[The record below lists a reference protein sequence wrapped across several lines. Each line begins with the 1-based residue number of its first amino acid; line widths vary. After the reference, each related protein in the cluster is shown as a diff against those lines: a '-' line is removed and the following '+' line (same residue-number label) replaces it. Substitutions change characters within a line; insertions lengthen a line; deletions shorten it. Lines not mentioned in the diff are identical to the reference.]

1 MKKLITII
9 LIVIILLGTVL
20 SNNRVWA
27 SNTGGSVGAIND
39 ISSVDDLSKK
49 NQPQSESSESAVGS
63 FLAFFVRLFP
73 TVVGSILNLAISS
86 ESNNTTGQFT
96 IEDVVLNKI
105 ALFDVNIVNTPKADN
120 MAMYQK
126 LDTNTIIKNNVLGW
140 YGAIRNL
147 AAAILLVVLIIIGIL
162 MAINSVAS
170 ERAKYKEMLV
180 NWFVS
185 LAILILMPYIMSLSF
200 NICNAAT
207 DTVSKLADSW
217 GKNSNIE
224 RTLVYGNGDD
234 TNKSTGNKDFEYFEG
249 IASKISRSTGWQAFS
264 FSLIWA
270 LLAYFQIKFFFMYLK
285 RLFIIAFL
293 VLISPLITITYSIDK
308 ANDNQAQAFKKWI
321 SEFLVN
327 LFIQPLHAI
336 LYIVFIYS
344 TYEIMQRAPILAILF
359 LWSLSRG
366 ETILRR
372 IFRMDKS
379 MSLGRLGRR
388 KK

>member
-9 LIVIILLGTVL
+9 LIVIILLGTIL

-27 SNTGGSVGAIND
+27 SSTGGSVGAIND

-217 GKNSNIE
+217 EKSSNLE
-224 RTLVYGNGDD
+224 RTLVYGDD
-234 TNKSTGNKDFEYFEG
+234 NDTG

-285 RLFIIAFL
+285 RLFTIAFL
-293 VLISPLITITYSIDK
+293 VVIAPLITITYSIDK

>member
-9 LIVIILLGTVL
+9 LIVIILLGTIL

-27 SNTGGSVGAIND
+27 SSTGGSVGAIND

-147 AAAILLVVLIIIGIL
+147 AAAILLVVLIII
-162 MAINSVAS
+162 SS
-170 ERAKYKEMLV
+170 
-180 NWFVS
+180 
-185 LAILILMPYIMSLSF
+185 
-200 NICNAAT
+200 
-207 DTVSKLADSW
+207 
-217 GKNSNIE
+217 
-224 RTLVYGNGDD
+224 
-234 TNKSTGNKDFEYFEG
+234 
-249 IASKISRSTGWQAFS
+249 
-264 FSLIWA
+264 
-270 LLAYFQIKFFFMYLK
+270 
-285 RLFIIAFL
+285 
-293 VLISPLITITYSIDK
+293 
-308 ANDNQAQAFKKWI
+308 
-321 SEFLVN
+321 
-327 LFIQPLHAI
+327 
-336 LYIVFIYS
+336 
-344 TYEIMQRAPILAILF
+344 
-359 LWSLSRG
+359 
-366 ETILRR
+366 
-372 IFRMDKS
+372 
-379 MSLGRLGRR
+379 
-388 KK
+388 